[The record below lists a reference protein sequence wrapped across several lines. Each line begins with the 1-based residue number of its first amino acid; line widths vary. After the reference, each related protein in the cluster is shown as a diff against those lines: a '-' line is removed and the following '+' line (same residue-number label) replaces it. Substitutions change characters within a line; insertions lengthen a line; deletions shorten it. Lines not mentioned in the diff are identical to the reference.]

1 MLKNQIRTSWYHIR
15 RVPFQALSAVF
26 VLAITF
32 FVITILSVLVYSSG
46 QVLRYF
52 ETRPQVIAFL
62 KEDAQET
69 DIGLLRDKLTAD
81 PRVKDVK
88 LVSKEGALEIYKA
101 ATSDNPLLSE
111 LVSPAIFPASLEFSI
126 NDLQVADG
134 VIAEIKG
141 EAIVDSVGFTAS
153 LGDDDA
159 LSDVINKL
167 KSISWYLKV
176 GGGSFA
182 GLLVGT
188 SFFVLIVIIGMRIT
202 TKRGEIETLEL
213 IGATPGFIRRPIMME
228 AIFYGISGVFAGWV
242 AALLIVLY
250 STPSL
255 ISYFGDIPVLPKDTL
270 ELLKIFGTILAGEV
284 LMGLV
289 LAISGS
295 TLALSRVKKKR

>member
-1 MLKNQIRTSWYHIR
+1 M
-15 RVPFQALSAVF
+15 
-26 VLAITF
+26 
-32 FVITILSVLVYSSG
+32 
-46 QVLRYF
+46 
-52 ETRPQVIAFL
+52 
-62 KEDAQET
+62 
-69 DIGLLRDKLTAD
+69 
-81 PRVKDVK
+81 
-88 LVSKEGALEIYKA
+88 
-101 ATSDNPLLSE
+101 
-111 LVSPAIFPASLEFSI
+111 
-126 NDLQVADG
+126 
-134 VIAEIKG
+134 
-141 EAIVDSVGFTAS
+141 
-153 LGDDDA
+153 
-159 LSDVINKL
+159 
-167 KSISWYLKV
+167 KV